1 MIDAFDAALKQDKMR
16 SNILKISEL
25 GLVEM
30 TRKRTRESL
39 PQLLT
44 EACPTCDGRGRVV
57 SVATV
62 AYEAM
67 RRIREVAR
75 AAPEAARIVVRASPA
90 VAAFLCEEESAA
102 MDRLERETAR
112 RVTVEPL
119 EDSDVSR
126 LDVRAL

>member
-1 MIDAFDAALKQDKMR
+1 
-16 SNILKISEL
+16 
-25 GLVEM
+25 
-30 TRKRTRESL
+30 
-39 PQLLT
+39 
-44 EACPTCDGRGRVV
+44 
-57 SVATV
+57 
-62 AYEAM
+62 
-67 RRIREVAR
+67 
-75 AAPEAARIVVRASPA
+75 VVRASPA